1 MDKNKSQSI
10 EQSEF
15 IVAFMDRDLMCD
27 KTNLTIMFKDINK
40 KKTASGI
47 SLEDLKLALP
57 ALA

>member
-1 MDKNKSQSI
+1 MDKNKSLSI

-40 KKTASGI
+40 KKTSSGI
-47 SLEDLKLALP
+47 SLDDLKLALP

>member
-1 MDKNKSQSI
+1 MDKNKSDSI
-10 EQSEF
+10 EPSEF
-15 IVAFMDRDLMCD
+15 IVALMDRDLLCD

-47 SLEDLKLALP
+47 SLADLKLALP